1 MTLDD
6 QLYAQKRNLLADR
19 LHAVERLT
27 DHLRFSL
34 DRNAY
39 PLASLGELDP
49 VRLESVSALIERFGK
64 LQDLLTGIFRELV
77 ILSGEEAYDMNR
89 VFARMEKLGIL
100 TSAEGWRAMRVLRNL
115 GAHEYDTDDTGKT
128 RFVNALAADA
138 PELIAIAER
147 ARRYA
152 QANLLG

>member
-6 QLYAQKRNLLADR
+6 QLYAEKLKLLADR
-19 LHAVERLT
+19 LHAIERLA
-27 DHLRFSL
+27 DHLTFSL

-39 PLASLGELDP
+39 PLTSLGELDP
-49 VRLESVSALIERFGK
+49 VHLESVSALIERFGK

-77 ILSGEEAYDMNR
+77 ILSGEEAHDMNR

-100 TSAEGWRAMRVLRNL
+100 TSADGWRAMRVLRNL

-147 ARRYA
+147 ARGYA
-152 QANLLG
+152 QATLLR

>member
-27 DHLRFSL
+27 EHLRFSL

-39 PLASLGELDP
+39 PLGALGELDP

-147 ARRYA
+147 ASRYA